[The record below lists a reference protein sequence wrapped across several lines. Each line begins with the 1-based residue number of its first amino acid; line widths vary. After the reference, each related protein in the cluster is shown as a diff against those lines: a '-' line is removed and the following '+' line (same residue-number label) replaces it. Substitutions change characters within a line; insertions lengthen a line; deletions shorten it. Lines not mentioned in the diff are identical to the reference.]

1 MKPHFQ
7 IDEIERRWRESGFG
21 CQAHT
26 DAPFQ
31 EWRDLADAR
40 DEMVHV
46 LSGRLEVVV
55 EGELHVLRAGD
66 EILIRANALHSSTAG
81 SQSVALLYGYKETQM
96 LANEQI
102 ESFERDGFLVLPQVL
117 RGETLSEIQE
127 AARKL
132 AQSEPPQI
140 GFRVWHERAL
150 FRRAAF
156 RRVFEC
162 RELIEA
168 QTALLGEDVQMLA
181 LDLLM
186 TRPQNGGVGWH
197 RDVNFV
203 CNKTLSINSGVYLQD
218 MTAEF
223 GPLRVVPGS
232 HRWEENPSQNP
243 DGVLEVP
250 TCAGD
255 AVLFD
260 AGLWHAGNLNNSTQD
275 RLGLFAYFGKYWIK
289 RMDNF
294 FTQPL
299 PQSLAQ
305 TREPLQRQ
313 LLGLGLR
320 EGVASYHGDDESYNR
335 RGEAGIDFCDA

>member
-1 MKPHFQ
+1 MNPDLQRH
-7 IDEIERRWRESGFG
+7 EISRRWRERGFG
-21 CQAHT
+21 CQFHT
-26 DAPFQ
+26 DAPGQ
-31 EWRDLADAR
+31 EWRDLIDAR
-40 DEMVHV
+40 DELVHV
-46 LSGRLEVVV
+46 FSGRLEVEI
-55 EGELHVLRAGD
+55 EGELYILHAGD
-66 EILIRANALHSSTAG
+66 ELFIPANALHSSKAG
-81 SQSVALLYGYKETQM
+81 NEAVVLCYGYKENVM
-96 LANEQI
+96 LTVEQI

-117 RGETLSEIQE
+117 HGEMLAEVQA
-127 AARKL
+127 AAREL
-132 AQSEPPQI
+132 AASEPQEV

-162 RELIEA
+162 RELVEA
-168 QTALLGEDVQMLA
+168 QLGLLGDDAQLLA

-203 CNKTLSINSGVYLQD
+203 CNKTLSINSGMYLQD
-218 MTAEF
+218 MTPEA

-250 TCAGD
+250 VRAGD

-260 AGLWHAGNLNNSTQD
+260 AGLWHAGNLNNSSQD
-275 RLGLFAYFGKYWIK
+275 RLGLFAYFGKYWVK

-299 PQSLAQ
+299 PQILAQ
-305 TREPLQRQ
+305 TRDPLQRQ

-320 EGVASYHGDDESYNR
+320 EGVKSYHGDNESYNR
-335 RGEAGIDFCDA
+335 RGEAGIDFHDA